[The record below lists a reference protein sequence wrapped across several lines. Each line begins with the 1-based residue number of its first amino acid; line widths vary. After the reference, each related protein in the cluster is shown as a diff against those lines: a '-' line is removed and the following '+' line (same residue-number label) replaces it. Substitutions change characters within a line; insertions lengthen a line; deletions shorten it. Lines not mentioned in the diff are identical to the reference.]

1 MGRGAESGAASVGVN
16 LKPAAGRVNVSVQLR
31 EPAQIQLSILRRDP
45 SLKRDPARAYP
56 LAGLALTTPRRSGL
70 LPLTITITCPVVFER
85 WITPVHAELDLL
97 GEWRR

>member
-31 EPAQIQLSILRRDP
+31 APAQIQLSILRRDP
-45 SLKRDPARAYP
+45 SLTRDPTRAYP
-56 LAGLALTTPRRSGL
+56 LAGLALTTRAGRPYS
-70 LPLTITITCPVVFER
+70 PLTITGRVVFER

-97 GEWRR
+97 GGWRR

>member
-45 SLKRDPARAYP
+45 SLKRDPARAFP
-56 LAGLALTTPRRSGL
+56 LAGLALTTPDGPT
-70 LPLTITITCPVVFER
+70 PLTITGPVVFER

>member
-1 MGRGAESGAASVGVN
+1 VN

-70 LPLTITITCPVVFER
+70 LPLTITITCPR
-85 WITPVHAELDLL
+85 GLRALDHARACRTGSAGRVAAL
-97 GEWRR
+97 

>member
-1 MGRGAESGAASVGVN
+1 VN

-56 LAGLALTTPRRSGL
+56 LAGLALTTPRRTGL
-70 LPLTITITCPVVFER
+70 LPSPSPAR
-85 WITPVHAELDLL
+85 WSSSAGSRPCMPNWISWA
-97 GEWRR
+97 GGGA